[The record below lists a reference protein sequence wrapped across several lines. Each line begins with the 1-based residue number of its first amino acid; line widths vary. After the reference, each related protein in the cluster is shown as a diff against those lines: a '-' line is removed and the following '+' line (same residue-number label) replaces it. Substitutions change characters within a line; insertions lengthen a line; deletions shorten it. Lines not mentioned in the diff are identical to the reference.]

1 MNQEPSLL
9 LNISK
14 MLWFT
19 IYVMCP
25 ILMNIKVNMFT
36 VMINSNVE
44 EKTRY
49 KGKVY
54 YIATVC
60 DYTLS
65 HTLTDYPPPYLAH
78 RLCVGLILIWLIL
91 V

>member
-14 MLWFT
+14 TLWFT

-36 VMINSNVE
+36 VMINS
-44 EKTRY
+44 
-49 KGKVY
+49 
-54 YIATVC
+54 
-60 DYTLS
+60 L
-65 HTLTDYPPPYLAH
+65 
-78 RLCVGLILIWLIL
+78 
-91 V
+91 